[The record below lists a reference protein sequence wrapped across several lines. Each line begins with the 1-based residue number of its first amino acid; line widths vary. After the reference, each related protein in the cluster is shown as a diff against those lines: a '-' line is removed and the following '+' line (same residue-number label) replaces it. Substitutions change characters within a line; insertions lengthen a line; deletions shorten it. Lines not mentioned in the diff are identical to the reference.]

1 MKKTISLLS
10 LILLAACSASA
21 QNVIITEIMYNPPES
36 GTDSLEY
43 IEIHNFQ
50 PLPTDISGWSFTQG
64 IAYTFP
70 AGTVMAPGAY
80 LILAKNANAFQSVFG
95 FAPDVVWAT
104 NDALTNSGEDI
115 EIRDASGNVI
125 DYVDYKNTA
134 PWPVEANGMGSSLV
148 LCDFNSD
155 NSLPASWK
163 AATTGTGVIINNNE
177 VKGNPKAPSGCSANV
192 ITANDDNLSV
202 PSGQPTTLNVQSND
216 LIVNALTLFVIVT
229 PPSHGSAT
237 ISGNGILYLSNPGY
251 CGPDQLSYQI
261 CDLNG
266 CDEATANI
274 TVKCYPQRSIGSVT
288 TENPNSGVADSLNV
302 SCQLQGTVYGVN
314 LRPVSNNQPS
324 LLFTIIDNSGDGIA
338 VSSLGKNFGYTVK
351 EGDHVIVQGV
361 IGQFNGQT
369 EIVPD
374 TLWKISS
381 GNPLLAPLTVTALGE
396 NTESKLVRINNLFF
410 VDPAEWTTGTGGSG
424 FNVRAVSPGSPS
436 DTILIRIDRD
446 VETFNAPLPSDPF
459 DLIGIG
465 GQFDTSNPYTSG
477 YQVLPR
483 YNPDISTISSVKEAD
498 FSVFVQLSPN
508 PVSQV
513 LDIQMSAD
521 FDRVSLVRL
530 SGNTVKSYFRPGRQ
544 QKIDVSLLSTGTYL
558 VRFEKD
564 GKNWTTRFVKI

>member
-1 MKKTISLLS
+1 
-10 LILLAACSASA
+10 LLAAWSASA

-43 IEIHNFQ
+43 LEIHNFQ
-50 PLPTDISGWSFTQG
+50 PFPTDISGWSFTQG

-80 LILAKNANAFQSVFG
+80 LVLAKSASAFKSVFG
-95 FAPDVVWAT
+95 FEPDVVWSP

-115 EIRDASGNVI
+115 EIRDASGNVV

-134 PWPVEANGMGSSLV
+134 PWPVEANGTGPSLV

-163 AATTGTGVIINNNE
+163 AATTGTGVIINNHE
-177 VKGNPKAPSGCSANV
+177 VKGNPKAPSGCTANV
-192 ITANDDNLSV
+192 ITANDDYLSV
-202 PSGQPTTLNVQSND
+202 PSGKPALLNVKSND
-216 LIVNALTLFVIVT
+216 LIVNALTLFIIVT

-237 ISGNGILYLSNPGY
+237 ISGSDILYQSNSGY
-251 CGPDQLSYQI
+251 CGPDQFSYQI
-261 CDLNG
+261 CDANG
-266 CDEATANI
+266 CDEATVFI

-288 TENPNSGVADSLNV
+288 GENPSSGVADSLNV

-314 LRPVSNNQPS
+314 LRPTSNNLPS

-338 VSSLGKNFGYTVK
+338 VSSLGGNFGYTVK
-351 EGDHVIVQGV
+351 EGDNVTVQGV

-374 TLWKISS
+374 TLWKVSS
-381 GNPLLAPLTVTALGE
+381 GNPLLTPVTVTALGE
-396 NTESKLVRINNLFF
+396 NTESKLIRINNLVF
-410 VDPAEWTTGTGGSG
+410 VNPAEWTTGMGASG
-424 FNVRAVSPGSPS
+424 FNVRAVSPGSPL

-446 VETFNAPLPSDPF
+446 VETYNAPLPSDPF

-465 GQFDTSNPYTSG
+465 GQFDATNPYTSG

-483 YNPDISTISSVKEAD
+483 YNSDISTISSTKEAD
-498 FSVFVQLSPN
+498 FSAFVKISPN
-508 PVSQV
+508 PASDM
-513 LDIQMSAD
+513 LDIQMTTN
-521 FDRVSLVRL
+521 FDRVSLLRL
-530 SGNTVKSYFRPGRQ
+530 SGGIVKSYFKPGNQ
-544 QKIDVSLLSTGTYL
+544 QKIDVSLLSAGTYL
-558 VRFEKD
+558 LRFEKG
-564 GKNWTTRFVKI
+564 GKSWSTRFVKI